1 MGAAAS
7 DIVTVHAATDRESF
21 KEHDL
26 ARQSLPIPFAEAYHR
41 SCVKPS
47 E

>member
-7 DIVTVHAATDRESF
+7 EIVNVHAATDRESF
-21 KEHDL
+21 NEDDL

-41 SCVKPS
+41 SCEKQPD
-47 E
+47 

>member
-7 DIVTVHAATDRESF
+7 EIVNVHAAADRESF
-21 KEHDL
+21 NEHDL

-41 SCVKPS
+41 SCEKQS
-47 E
+47 D

>member
-1 MGAAAS
+1 MGATAS
-7 DIVTVHAATDRESF
+7 EIMNVHAATDRESF
-21 KEHDL
+21 NEHDL

-41 SCVKPS
+41 SYVKQS

>member
-7 DIVTVHAATDRESF
+7 EIAKVHAATDRESF
-21 KEHDL
+21 NEHDL
-26 ARQSLPIPFAEAYHR
+26 ARQSLPIPFAEAYHK
-41 SCVKPS
+41 SCVKQS